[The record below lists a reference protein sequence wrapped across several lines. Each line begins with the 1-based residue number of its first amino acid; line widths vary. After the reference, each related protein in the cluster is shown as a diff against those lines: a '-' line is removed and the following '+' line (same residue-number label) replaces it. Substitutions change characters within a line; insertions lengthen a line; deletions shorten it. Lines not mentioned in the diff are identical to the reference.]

1 MNCPFLPNL
10 DFILDN
16 SNDLDRS
23 PISPVNE
30 VESNEEELSHNSI
43 ALQFEN
49 KLDILQN
56 RSELQ
61 LLLEQNQFSL
71 PKIHHSFDAGENQN
85 EEANPNSS
93 LFLEK
98 WNIFRKSIKEN
109 NVLNKVNFFMFL
121 DNI

>member
-1 MNCPFLPNL
+1 MY
-10 DFILDN
+10 N